1 MLIYAE
7 AQPFKVRELTGRD
20 DIVAMARRSEIGAHA
35 FVYAALRRGTS
46 GAEFAV
52 PMQGRDLAELT
63 GVTG

>member
-7 AQPFKVRELTGRD
+7 AQPFKVRELTRRD
-20 DIVAMARRSEIGAHA
+20 DVVAMARRSEIGAHA

-46 GAEFAV
+46 AAEFAV
-52 PMQGRDLAELT
+52 PMQGRYLAELT